1 MVMDFIRNSDL
12 KQMLK
17 LMSRTLLLFL
27 EKLEPKTVR
36 FYAAEIVNIATH
48 AIGVTIGFSSILG
61 SGPHNAASWG
71 ARPGAQRKVGRPS
84 EAPALPC

>member
-1 MVMDFIRNSDL
+1 MDFIRNSDL

-36 FYAAEIVNIATH
+36 FYAAEIVNMLVYLRDLKIVH
-48 AIGVTIGFSSILG
+48 RDLKPDNLLLDDNYHLKLVRI
-61 SGPHNAASWG
+61 
-71 ARPGAQRKVGRPS
+71 
-84 EAPALPC
+84 